1 MIDLI
6 TLTMNGLS
14 ENEVNH
20 IVETN
25 RLYTNTRNGR
35 VFYDNMEAK
44 NIRDRFY
51 LRIETNKRLK
61 LECSLHKYNT
71 FLETGKY
78 INFDLFTMSQAVET
92 ASQLTDNTGITP
104 EKLNVYSFEIGM
116 NLVMSKDC
124 REYLDRMRAIGIL
137 DNKREFAP
145 NQKYKDKRVIITP
158 FHREIKKVYKA
169 YDKAFEMNDKKRIEH
184 PKNVNILR
192 IETVYRR
199 VEKMPFTKFFT
210 IDYLGNLIKTFERD
224 WRSLEFDI
232 ELSTPKGTTGAKI
245 ELCKSLIKRG
255 KEAVLQES
263 KHRNKSG
270 LITDKQYRTI
280 REFITH
286 EWDSFK
292 RKVKVIQGTEE
303 QEFREKVRNTLV
315 LLNS

>member
-1 MIDLI
+1 
-6 TLTMNGLS
+6 
-14 ENEVNH
+14 
-20 IVETN
+20 
-25 RLYTNTRNGR
+25 
-35 VFYDNMEAK
+35 MEAK

-51 LRIETNKRLK
+51 LRIETNNRLK

-78 INFDLFTMSQAVET
+78 LNFDLFTIGQAVET
-92 ASQLTDNTGITP
+92 ANQLILNTGLQA
-104 EKLNVYSFEIGM
+104 ENLNVYSFEIGM

-124 REYLDRMRAIGIL
+124 REYLDRMRAIGTL

-145 NQKYKDKRVIITP
+145 NQKYKDKRVIVTP

-169 YDKAFEMNDKKRIEH
+169 YDKAFEMNDKKRVEH
-184 PKNVNILR
+184 PQDVNILR

-199 VEKMPFTKFFT
+199 VEKMPFNKFFT
-210 IDYLGNLIKTFERD
+210 SDYLGNLIRIFERD

-232 ELSTPKGTTGAKI
+232 ELSAPKGTTSARI
-245 ELCKSLIKRG
+245 NLCKSLIKQG
-255 KEAVLQES
+255 KDAVLQDA

-270 LITDKQYRTI
+270 LITDRHYRTV
-280 REFITH
+280 REFVNY

-303 QEFREKVRNTLV
+303 QEFRERLQSALV